1 MKSTLNNESP
11 GNGGLTKEFYETF
24 GSKLLIYF
32 MKDAITKNEKW
43 EFHKKQT
50 VIKLI
55 EKQDKD

>member
-32 MKDAITKNEKW
+32 MKDAITKNEK
-43 EFHKKQT
+43 
-50 VIKLI
+50 
-55 EKQDKD
+55 